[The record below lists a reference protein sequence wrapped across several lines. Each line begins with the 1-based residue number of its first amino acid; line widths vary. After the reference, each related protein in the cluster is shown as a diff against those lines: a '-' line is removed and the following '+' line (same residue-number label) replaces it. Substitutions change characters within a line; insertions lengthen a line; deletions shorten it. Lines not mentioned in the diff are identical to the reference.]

1 MILRNSYTFSAAHRL
16 PAHQGLC
23 QNLHGHN
30 YTFEVGLDGPIDPE
44 TGMVMDFG
52 DMDDVVNEH
61 AVKPLDHRMLNELMP
76 NPTAE
81 HIAQWIWRALQ
92 AHLPLLAEVRVYEI
106 PQAVVI
112 YRGEYES

>member
-1 MILRNSYTFSAAHRL
+1 MLLRNSYAFSAAHRL
-16 PAHQGLC
+16 PAHEGLC

-30 YTFEVGLDGPIDPE
+30 YTFEVCLDGPVDDK

-52 DMDDVVNEH
+52 DLDAVVHEH

-81 HIAQWIWRALQ
+81 HISMWIWRALR
-92 AHLPLLAEVRVYEI
+92 PLLPQLSEVRVYEI